1 MMKIGLVRWVLI
13 CHLIGERRMDKTFAE
28 VWTEAQRERSEYF
41 RAILNGMWLFLRM
54 RREQANEARA
64 GTHSV
69 QHRDLANAA

>member
-1 MMKIGLVRWVLI
+1 
-13 CHLIGERRMDKTFAE
+13 MDKTFAE
-28 VWTEAQRERSEYF
+28 VWAEAQRERSEYF
-41 RAILNGMWLFLRM
+41 RSILNGMWLFLRM